1 MATFQEMNAARAAA
15 VVHRYSSQ
23 MYTPFGLE
31 SLSNK
36 ALSAELSRARSILR
50 KQYER
55 ASGQYTN
62 EQAASI
68 QELLRPVKDVPM
80 DERAAVLSEI
90 ARQLASGH
98 TTKGGAMS
106 HREEIIKGFQDSNY
120 DFVTNENLNDV
131 LDFVDE
137 FTWKERD
144 RYFGSG
150 VLLKYFNEQ
159 KERQDKGEAVKLS
172 RSSFLTWLSKKEE
185 RWGTGVSYKE
195 GGKRD

>member
-1 MATFQEMNAARAAA
+1 MPTFKEMNEARAAA

-23 MYTPFGLE
+23 FYTPIGLD

-36 ALSAELSRARSILR
+36 ELSAELSKARSILR

-55 ASGQYTN
+55 ASGLYTN
-62 EQAASI
+62 EQRATI
-68 QELLRPVKDVPM
+68 KELLRPIKELDM
-80 DERAAVLSEI
+80 SQRASVLSEI
-90 ARQLASGH
+90 ARQLSSGY
-98 TTKGGAMS
+98 TSKEGARS
-106 HREEIIKGFQDSNY
+106 RREEILKGFQDANY

-150 VLLKYFNEQ
+150 VLLEYFNKQ
-159 KERQDKGEAVKLS
+159 KERKDKGEAVKLS
-172 RSSFLTWLSKKEE
+172 RASFLSWLSKKEE